1 MNKLRIFFVS
11 LGAASALFLS
21 GCSQP
26 TPQEKLEEAV
36 VLYQEGDVARAVLKL
51 SDVSKNHADDPA
63 AAEANL
69 ILAQHNANIGNGDKS
84 IEFLDI
90 ILDKYDAGTIEYE
103 TAIEGKIAILAQL
116 GDFETVDEILQ
127 EQVDLNEGKHPDRA
141 LDYKLKL
148 AQLNLSW
155 PEDEERNQHGHDM
168 LETMMLEDEE
178 AGNRGAARERLAD
191 FYRQIRKYEKSNEVY
206 ETYLENYPDDPIS
219 NQLEFAIALNTYQS
233 GDKEGGLEKA
243 VEIEEAI
250 LEEIEAQEEAQKKSD
265 LYRVLAVNYK
275 NMEDFDTAEKYYK
288 ESMGQVPMSNNAI
301 RMQFEMAEMFI
312 MGGIQK
318 DEDEVFNRGIE
329 ILEQIISEN
338 PGTNIALTA
347 EEKITQANQTL
358 DQYRIRRAEY
368 EKYLEEQQAQME
380 ESSAEGGDQ
389 MKELVEEAEESM
401 EDALT
406 ISTEEVEADLD
417 LDEAIDTEE

>member
-1 MNKLRIFFVS
+1 MNKFRNFFLS

-26 TPQEKLEEAV
+26 TPQEKLEEAM
-36 VLYQEGDVARAVLKL
+36 VLYQEGDVARAVLKFA
-51 SDVSKNHADDPA
+51 DVSKNHADDPA

-69 ILAQHNANIGNGDKS
+69 ILAQHNASIGNGDKS
-84 IEFLDI
+84 VEYLDI
-90 ILDKYDAGTIEYE
+90 VIDKYDLGTIEYE

-116 GDFETVDEILQ
+116 GDYETVDEILQ
-127 EQVDLNEGKHPDRA
+127 EQVELNEGKHPNKA

-155 PEDEERNQHGHDM
+155 PEDEVRNQEGHNM
-168 LETMMLEDEE
+168 LETLMLEDEE

-191 FYRQIRKYEKSNEVY
+191 FYRQTRQYEKSNEVY
-206 ETYLENYPDDPIS
+206 STYLEKFPDDPIS

-250 LEEIEAQEEAQKKSD
+250 LAEIEEQEEAQKKSD

-275 NMEDFDTAEKYYK
+275 NMEDFETAEKYYK
-288 ESMGQVPMSNNAI
+288 KSMGEVPMSNNAI

-312 MGGIQK
+312 TGGITQ
-318 DEDEVFNRGIE
+318 DNDDIFNRGIE
-329 ILEQIISEN
+329 ILEQIITEN

-347 EEKITQANQTL
+347 EEKITQANQSL
-358 DQYRIRRAEY
+358 DQFRIRKAEY
-368 EKYLEEQQAQME
+368 EQYLKEQQAQLEQAASE
-380 ESSAEGGDQ
+380 ESAVATDPEAAEAVNAD
-389 MKELVEEAEESM
+389 EE
-401 EDALT
+401 
-406 ISTEEVEADLD
+406 
-417 LDEAIDTEE
+417 DTEE